1 MSAPSV
7 LRPLPTTDVL
17 EVLPFGL
24 AVFDPER
31 RLVIVN
37 RAYRE
42 VLGLDPSSLPPGTSF
57 EAALRTAASRGIFG
71 ADDVERAIEQALAR
85 GRSVPVLRHLS
96 LPDGRSFDSHSAP
109 TPDGGFIMSVVE
121 TTRLMRMQ
129 DEIVADALR
138 LRTAIS
144 AARVGLGAFAADGT
158 LLVSNARFALL
169 QGLTTGALLPGST
182 FPALI
187 AALRGRSECDDTEG
201 GPYLDEQ
208 AGLDRSRPHLAR
220 RVRPNGQVI
229 DVASE
234 PLPEGGWTITISD
247 VSALAQA
254 EAEARRRAAMLDS
267 ILENVPHGV
276 CVWGPDRRVTLF
288 NPAYVEVM
296 NGAPL
301 AIGDHL
307 TDVIRH
313 RADAGEYGPGD
324 PDAVFAEQMG
334 HDIARPQVRRRQ
346 RPNGTTVDVRTA
358 PLPDGGHVSVV
369 TDVTPLMEAES
380 ELLRRAG
387 QMDVM
392 LANIRHGITLFG
404 ADGRLLAANRR
415 AAELL
420 CLPQGFLVPGR
431 TEAELLE
438 TLLANGDFAGG
449 ASAETFVSAG
459 LGGGQP
465 PPYAYRRTIGDGR
478 TLEVRGDPAPG
489 NTVVVTYTDVTEAE
503 RAQAEQRRAYS
514 AAEAANQAKSRF
526 LATMSHELRT
536 PLNSVIGFSEALLRQ
551 GDSDRIRVAEFA
563 TAINEAGRNLLGLIN
578 TILDVARI
586 EAGRF
591 EMSADT
597 VDVDRLVRVAARTAE
612 PSFLAGEIGLRV
624 EVERALPPVRA
635 DARRLQ
641 QALANLLSNAVKF
654 TPAAGEVVLR
664 AGLSP
669 EGDLVLA
676 VADTGI
682 GIAEADLDRV
692 FEPFVQIDGALT
704 RRFQGAGLGLYM
716 SRSLIEAHGGRLIL
730 RSRVDVGTT
739 AEIILPASRLIG
751 GNSSAKESVA

>member
-1 MSAPSV
+1 MSAAAG
-7 LRPLPTTDVL
+7 LRPAPTTETLD
-17 EVLPFGL
+17 VLPFGI
-24 AVFDPER
+24 AVFDAAR
-31 RLVIVN
+31 RLVLVN

-42 VLGLDPSSLPPGTSF
+42 ALGLDPSTLPPGTSF

-71 ADDVERAIEQALAR
+71 AGDPEIAIRQTLDR
-85 GRSVPVLRHLS
+85 DRSVPALRHLS
-96 LPDGRSFDSHSAP
+96 FPDGRSFDSYSTP
-109 TPDGGFIMSVVE
+109 MPDGGFIMSAVE

-129 DEIVADALR
+129 DEIVADTLR
-138 LRTAIS
+138 LRTAVS
-144 AARVGLGAFAADGT
+144 AARVGLAAFGPDGT

-169 QGLTTGALLPGST
+169 QGLTTSALVPGGS
-182 FPALI
+182 F
-187 AALRGRSECDDTEG
+187 AALTSEMRRRPEYDDTEG
-201 GPYLDEQ
+201 RPYLDEQ

-229 DVASE
+229 DIASE
-234 PLPEGGWTITISD
+234 PLPDGGWTITISD

-288 NPAYVEVM
+288 NHAYVEVM

-307 TDVIRH
+307 ADVIRR
-313 RADAGEYGPGD
+313 RADAAEYGPGE
-324 PDAVFAEQMG
+324 PNQVFTEQMG

-369 TDVTPLMEAES
+369 TDVTPLMEAEN

-404 ADGRLLAANRR
+404 PDGRLLAANRR
-415 AAELL
+415 ASELL
-420 CLPQGFLVPGR
+420 GLPPGFLVPGR

-438 TLLANGDFAGG
+438 TLLSHGNFAGDEPVD
-449 ASAETFVSAG
+449 AFVRDG
-459 LGGGQP
+459 LGAGQP
-465 PPYAYRRTIGDGR
+465 PPYAYRRATRDGR
-478 TLEVRGDPAPG
+478 ILDVRGDPAPG
-489 NTVVVTYTDVTEAE
+489 NTVVVTFTDVTEAE
-503 RAQAEQRRAYS
+503 RVQAEQRRAHS

-551 GDSDRIRVAEFA
+551 SDTDHTRVAEFA
-563 TAINEAGRNLLGLIN
+563 TAINEAGRDLLGLIN

-597 VDVDRLVRVAARTAE
+597 VDVERLVRVAARSAE
-612 PSFLAGEIGLRV
+612 PSFLAGEIGLRL
-624 EVERALPPVRA
+624 EVAPGLPPLRA

-641 QALANLLSNAVKF
+641 QVLANLLSNAVKF

-664 AGLSP
+664 AGLSM
-669 EGDLVLA
+669 EGDLVLE

-682 GIAEADLDRV
+682 GIAETDLDRV
-692 FEPFVQIDGALT
+692 FEPFVQLDGVLT